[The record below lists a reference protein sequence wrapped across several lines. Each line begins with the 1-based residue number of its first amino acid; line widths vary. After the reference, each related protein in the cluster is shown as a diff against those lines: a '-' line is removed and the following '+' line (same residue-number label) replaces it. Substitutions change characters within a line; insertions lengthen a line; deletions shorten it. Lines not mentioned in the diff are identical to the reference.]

1 MLQTLR
7 EFSRRGERQT
17 GENRDGGVESKEEGG
32 ERGRIATRKEDGCGI
47 KGPETDRGM
56 IAAPGLIIPA
66 LLAGNLNFARKP
78 EAGMYTGSVICC
90 N

>member
-7 EFSRRGERQT
+7 EFSRYGDRG
-17 GENRDGGVESKEEGG
+17 K
-32 ERGRIATRKEDGCGI
+32 RGRIEIEVLEESRGAEEDGI
-47 KGPETDRGM
+47 KGPTTDHGM
-56 IAAPGLIIPA
+56 IAASGLIIPT
-66 LLAGNLNFARKP
+66 LLAGNLNFAREP

>member
-1 MLQTLR
+1 MEGR
-7 EFSRRGERQT
+7 NRRGREGKGDESR
-17 GENRDGGVESKEEGG
+17 GGR
-32 ERGRIATRKEDGCGI
+32 RGDGCGI
-47 KGPETDRGM
+47 KGPATDRGM

>member
-1 MLQTLR
+1 MSFLAT
-7 EFSRRGERQT
+7 EYRQT
-17 GENRDGGVESKEEGG
+17 GENRDRGVGGIRG
-32 ERGRIATRKEDGCGI
+32 EDGI
-47 KGPETDRGM
+47 KGPTTDRGM
-56 IAAPGLIIPA
+56 IAASGLITPA

>member
-1 MLQTLR
+1 MYNRL
-7 EFSRRGERQT
+7 GESE
-17 GENRDGGVESKEEGG
+17 GEEG
-32 ERGRIATRKEDGCGI
+32 RT
-47 KGPETDRGM
+47 KGPATDDRGM

-66 LLAGNLNFARKP
+66 LLAGNLNFAREP

>member
-1 MLQTLR
+1 MELGGGET
-7 EFSRRGERQT
+7 RGE
-17 GENRDGGVESKEEGG
+17 GGGG
-32 ERGRIATRKEDGCGI
+32 GGKDSCGI
-47 KGPETDRGM
+47 KGPATDRGM
-56 IAAPGLIIPA
+56 IAAPGLITPA